1 LRFGDLAAQLRRRL
15 TQLSAASSL
24 AVLIGA
30 PGRPEALTGNRKG
43 QFSMRVSANQRLI
56 FEVAD
61 QPLPLKAAG
70 GIDLTLV
77 RAIRI
82 LEVTDYHAR

>member
-1 LRFGDLAAQLRRRL
+1 M
-15 TQLSAASSL
+15 
-24 AVLIGA
+24 LIGA
-30 PGRPEALTGNRKG
+30 PGRPEALTGDRNG

-61 QPLPLKAAG
+61 QPLPLKLDG

-77 RAIRI
+77 RTIRI
-82 LEVTDYHAR
+82 LEVVDYHAR